1 MNTLSF
7 SKAAR
12 ANILSIGR
20 YTEQTWGVKQRDI
33 YLGKLFAAFEKLRK
47 SPEHGKPRD
56 ELFKGILCLRAE
68 KHVVYYFFRKK
79 ERSIHRRC
87 TARTDGTI
95 AAPPQ
100 TLTFTPAA
108 PVYRA
113 AAALLY
119 RHQACLD

>member
-33 YLGKLFAAFEKLRK
+33 YLGKLFAAFEKLRM
-47 SPEHGKPRD
+47 SPSSGRPRD
-56 ELFKGILCLRAE
+56 ELFKGMLCLRAE

-79 ERSIHRRC
+79 EVF
-87 TARTDGTI
+87 I
-95 AAPPQ
+95 AGVLHERMEPS
-100 TLTFTPAA
+100 LH
-108 PVYRA
+108 
-113 AAALLY
+113 LLKP
-119 RHQACLD
+119 